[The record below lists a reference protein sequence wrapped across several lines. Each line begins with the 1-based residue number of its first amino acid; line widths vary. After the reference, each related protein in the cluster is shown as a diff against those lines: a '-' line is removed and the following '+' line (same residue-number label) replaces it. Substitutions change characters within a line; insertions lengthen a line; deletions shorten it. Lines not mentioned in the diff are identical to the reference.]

1 MIIDAVAGRCGGN
14 TPSDGQHRMRL
25 RAGLRS
31 ESTIRP
37 RSSRGWAGNGQLQAV
52 LCARGQP
59 RYVAWL
65 SLAAAPVSAAMAV
78 PAVFTANPSDM
89 LCDPRRITAER
100 NGSDVSTDERVPC
113 GGLYEAYAQ
122 GAPPKRQQPLV
133 GALMQAAFD
142 VFVQNAGDQGLV
154 GNALGQGPFL
164 QPAKVF

>member
-89 LCDPRRITAER
+89 LCSAIHGASPLSGMVPMYLLMSAFRAGGCMRLMPKVRRP
-100 NGSDVSTDERVPC
+100 NDNS
-113 GGLYEAYAQ
+113 L
-122 GAPPKRQQPLV
+122 
-133 GALMQAAFD
+133 
-142 VFVQNAGDQGLV
+142 
-154 GNALGQGPFL
+154 
-164 QPAKVF
+164 